1 MWLAVDIGNSSAK
14 CGLFEGNTLRRTFH
28 VAFHTRGW
36 EVTFEKT
43 LNHVKLERIG
53 VASVVPANTHVFSQF
68 CDDALLPP
76 VEEIRPTWH
85 MPFRL
90 RYQTPDTL
98 GMDRLAAAAGAW
110 AAFGCETPQPVIAVD
125 AGTAI
130 TYEIIDAEPSYWGGP
145 IAPGPELL
153 RQSLST
159 GTAQL
164 PLIPLEMP
172 ATIIGRSTQEA
183 LQSGVMHGCIASVEG
198 MLTRLDDALGTRAI
212 VVATGGWAS
221 LLHAHIPRIDTVR
234 PHLVLTG
241 IQALMTLNPVT

>member
-14 CGLFEGNTLRRTFH
+14 CGLFEGNTLRRTFL
-28 VAFHTRGW
+28 VAFQTRGW
-36 EVTFEKT
+36 EIAFEKA

-53 VASVVPANTHVFSQF
+53 VASVVPANTHIFSRF
-68 CDDALLPP
+68 CHDALLPP
-76 VEEIRPTWH
+76 VEEIRPMWH

-110 AAFGCETPQPVIAVD
+110 VAFGRETAQPVIAVD

-130 TYEIIDAEPSYWGGP
+130 TYEIIDVEPSYWGGP

-172 ATIIGRSTQEA
+172 ASILGRSTQEA
-183 LQSGVMHGCIASVEG
+183 LQSGVMHGFIASVEG
-198 MLTRLDDALGTRAI
+198 MLTRLDDTLDARAL

-221 LLHAHIPRIDTVR
+221 LLHTHIPRIDTVR

-241 IQALMTLNPVT
+241 IQALMTLNPAT